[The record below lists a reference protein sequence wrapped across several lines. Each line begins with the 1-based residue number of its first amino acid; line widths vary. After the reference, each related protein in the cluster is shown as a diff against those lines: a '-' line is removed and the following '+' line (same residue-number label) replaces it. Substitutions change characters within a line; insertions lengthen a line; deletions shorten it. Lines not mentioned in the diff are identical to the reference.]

1 MMKRSQSKG
10 GTSNGPNL
18 GTGRGKESEM
28 YLCASTLWEHT
39 CSVYDELDGPIL
51 TQTWINRFYM
61 TMRRN
66 MMKRSQSKGGTS
78 NGPNL
83 GTGRGKESEMYL
95 CASTLWELTCSVYD
109 ELDGPILTQTWIN
122 RFIHDYEGNM
132 MKRSQS
138 KGGTSN
144 GPNLGTGRGKESEMY
159 LCAST
164 LWELTCSVY
173 DELDGPILTQ
183 TWINRFYT

>member
-1 MMKRSQSKG
+1 
-10 GTSNGPNL
+10 
-18 GTGRGKESEM
+18 
-28 YLCASTLWEHT
+28 
-39 CSVYDELDGPIL
+39 
-51 TQTWINRFYM
+51 
-61 TMRRN
+61 
-66 MMKRSQSKGGTS
+66 
-78 NGPNL
+78 
-83 GTGRGKESEMYL
+83 
-95 CASTLWELTCSVYD
+95 
-109 ELDGPILTQTWIN
+109 
-122 RFIHDYEGNM
+122 M

-183 TWINRFYT
+183 TWINRFYMTMRRNMMKRSQSKGGTSNGPNLGTGRGKESEMYSVPPHCGNLLVVYMMN